1 MNKQDET
8 QVMQMATKFSQL
20 EQEPIFIIGA
30 ARSGTTWMYD
40 ILTAHPEV
48 AGVFESWLF
57 TRDNGL
63 GSLFTA
69 AHWPPKHSGLG
80 RYLKRDQVLSTV
92 RQTAHTLMGEAIEPK
107 HKFLVEKSPSHLYSM
122 KLIAEIFPNARFI
135 HVLRDGRDVC
145 VSVQAA
151 ARSWMPDWKRTF
163 GGSME
168 ASAKSWHD
176 AVQRARNDGKSL
188 GERFFE
194 IRYET
199 LKADPVNSYKKLF
212 DFCGI
217 PCTDTILEDIFQK
230 TDFALNFK
238 GDEEGFRRGGRT
250 GDWYGSFS
258 LTDAYKFNRTAGEL
272 LEQLGYADDKQWW
285 WKFWWQRL
293 QGK

>member
-1 MNKQDET
+1 MEKKFLQLKQD
-8 QVMQMATKFSQL
+8 
-20 EQEPIFIIGA
+20 PIFIIGA

-40 ILTAHPEV
+40 IFTAHPEV
-48 AGVFESWLF
+48 TGVFESWLF

-63 GSLFTA
+63 GSLFSA

-80 RYLKRDQVLSTV
+80 RYLTRDEVLTFA
-92 RQTAHTLMGEAIEPK
+92 RETAQAILGEAIEPG
-107 HKFLVEKSPSHLYSM
+107 HHYLVEKSPSHLYAM
-122 KLIAEIFPNARFI
+122 ELIAEIFPEARFI

-145 VSVQAA
+145 VSVRAA

-176 AVQRARNDGKSL
+176 AVRRARNDGKNL
-188 GERFFE
+188 GDRFME

-199 LKADPVNSYKKLF
+199 LKADPIAAYKQLF

-217 PCTDTILEDIFQK
+217 PCTDEILQNIFEK
-230 TDFALNFK
+230 TDFNLNFK
-238 GDEEGFRRGGRT
+238 GNESGFRRGGRT
-250 GDWYGSFS
+250 GDWYDSFS
-258 LTDAYKFNRTAGEL
+258 LIDAYKFHRTAGGL
-272 LEQLGYADDKQWW
+272 LEDIGYAEDKNWW